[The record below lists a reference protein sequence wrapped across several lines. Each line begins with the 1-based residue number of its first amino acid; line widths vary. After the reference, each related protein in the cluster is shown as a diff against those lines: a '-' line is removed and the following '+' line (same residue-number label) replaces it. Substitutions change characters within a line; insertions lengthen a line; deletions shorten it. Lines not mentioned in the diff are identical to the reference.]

1 MPVVPV
7 GLPPVADEMRTTTQV
22 RKVKCPEPPKRKASQ
37 GMARVLLADD
47 DPTARLTLQ
56 TVLEA
61 GGYHVDSAA
70 SAAEA
75 VSLLDQSEYELV
87 LTDLAMES
95 PEAGLRVLAHARMKD
110 YRPATALVTSWRAR
124 SPRSGRKDT
133 GRMLVEAEDVPEL
146 LGQVAN
152 LISTRASRRLRPSRK
167 G

>member
-1 MPVVPV
+1 
-7 GLPPVADEMRTTTQV
+7 MRKT
-22 RKVKCPEPPKRKASQ
+22 KPAEAPKTKAPQ
-37 GMARVLLADD
+37 RMARVLLADD
-47 DPTARLTLQ
+47 DPAARLTLQ

-95 PEAGLRVLAHARMKD
+95 PHAGLRVLAHARMKD
-110 YRPATALVTSWRAR
+110 YRPATALVTSWRAQ
-124 SPRSGRKDT
+124 SPRKGGKAAT
-133 GRMLVEAEDVPEL
+133 RMLVEAEDVPEL

-152 LISTRASRRLRPSRK
+152 LISTRASRRLRSTRK
-167 G
+167 S

>member
-1 MPVVPV
+1 MPVVPA
-7 GLPPVADEMRTTTQV
+7 GLPPVTDKMRPQ
-22 RKVKCPEPPKRKASQ
+22 PPARKAKFPEALKPRAPQ
-37 GMARVLLADD
+37 RMARVLLADD
-47 DPTARLTLQ
+47 DPAARLTLQ

-75 VSLLDQSEYELV
+75 VSLLDRSEYELV

-124 SPRSGRKDT
+124 SPRSGRKVS

-152 LISTRASRRLRPSRK
+152 LIGTRASRRVRSARR

>member
-1 MPVVPV
+1 MVTRAR
-7 GLPPVADEMRTTTQV
+7 LRQAKTAAA
-22 RKVKCPEPPKRKASQ
+22 PEREAPKRL
-37 GMARVLLADD
+37 ARVLLADD

-56 TVLEA
+56 TILEA

-70 SAAEA
+70 SVAEA

-95 PEAGLRVLAHARMKD
+95 PEAGLRVLAYARMKE

-124 SPRSGRKDT
+124 SPKGRRAKT
-133 GRMLVEAEDVPEL
+133 PGRMLVEAEDLPEL

-152 LISTRASRRLRPSRK
+152 LISSRASRRVHRTRK

>member
-1 MPVVPV
+1 MPVLVTVMAPVPET
-7 GLPPVADEMRTTTQV
+7 AMREV
-22 RKVKCPEPPKRKASQ
+22 PARKTKSPAAPERRVPQR
-37 GMARVLLADD
+37 MARVLLADD

-124 SPRSGRKDT
+124 APKGRKVS
-133 GRMLVEAEDVPEL
+133 GRMLVEAEDLPEL

-152 LISTRASRRLRPSRK
+152 LISSRASRRVRRTRK

>member
-1 MPVVPV
+1 
-7 GLPPVADEMRTTTQV
+7 MRTRARARTVQS
-22 RKVKCPEPPKRKASQ
+22 PEAPKQKAPQ
-37 GMARVLLADD
+37 RMARVLLADD

-75 VSLLDQSEYELV
+75 VTLLDQSEYELV

-124 SPRSGRKDT
+124 APKGARKT
-133 GRMLVEAEDVPEL
+133 PGRMLVEAEDVPEL

-152 LISTRASRRLRPSRK
+152 LIGSRASRRVRRTRK
-167 G
+167 A